1 MLGDGNV
8 KVQTGLRVDKLIFD
22 RFKELCAGER
32 LRVGEAVQ
40 QLMKVCLAAGSVTA
54 VLASTAWQSAA
65 QRTAEKL
72 RLRSALAEL
81 RGFIKAV
88 DRGDE
93 WFVSDKDR
101 DVRIDRAIYRP
112 AYDVVVALLPKVQ
125 DDALIREAELVL
137 QKANKAVERLIG
149 E

>member
-1 MLGDGNV
+1 LGVGNV

-88 DRGDE
+88 GRGDE